1 MQRANDDNMRDP
13 TTGYD
18 VSFGRPAIRTYRAF
32 IFYNKAVRGDDKA
45 SWTVNNGSLLA
56 AADRCAQQ
64 IDFLRRRHLA
74 QSEAWVRNH
83 DTQNNND
90 ILRALITP
98 LTRSLQP
105 CHSRAKSTRKVRMN
119 GKGTPFPTTSSS
131 ELAISR
137 SAEEAL
143 PQTRNIKDEHSTQRT
158 VRYPLSAPKAW
169 ILGGSQ
175 IDPKPQREG
184 RRRAQIYMSAP
195 HQDLFSR
202 VKDWAANWTIDSNI
216 IPVKWGEGER
226 GEANDSFT
234 ATIYADKQVNR
245 SRKTK
250 GMKRSRAIAL
260 WRLSSDR
267 DEDIL
272 FLLPRI
278 SWIWRGVLEN
288 AMKISARFL
297 LLLAHLTCWLEKV
310 VKFRGK

>member
-1 MQRANDDNMRDP
+1 MSIQ
-13 TTGYD
+13 
-18 VSFGRPAIRTYRAF
+18 
-32 IFYNKAVRGDDKA
+32 
-45 SWTVNNGSLLA
+45 
-56 AADRCAQQ
+56 
-64 IDFLRRRHLA
+64 
-74 QSEAWVRNH
+74 
-83 DTQNNND
+83 
-90 ILRALITP
+90 
-98 LTRSLQP
+98 
-105 CHSRAKSTRKVRMN
+105 
-119 GKGTPFPTTSSS
+119 
-131 ELAISR
+131 
-137 SAEEAL
+137 
-143 PQTRNIKDEHSTQRT
+143 TQRI
-158 VRYPLSAPKAW
+158 VRCPLSASKAW

-175 IDPKPQREG
+175 KDPKPQREG
-184 RRRAQIYMSAP
+184 RRAQIYMSAP
-195 HQDLFSR
+195 HQDLFSLA
-202 VKDWAANWTIDSNI
+202 KDWAANWTIDSNI
-216 IPVKWGEGER
+216 IPVKWGE